1 MAEQEVVAAKPREG
15 KFNKNAARRVRVA
28 GMIPAVLYGAKEAA
42 IAVELDPK
50 QITRILHSESGHNT
64 IFDLEI
70 GGPVA
75 GGARTKAMIVDWQ
88 YEPIK
93 GKLMHIDLKRIAMD
107 KAMRVKVPIL
117 LEGVPVGVKMQGG
130 ILDQVLREVEIECLP
145 GDIPSHIDMNVSSLG
160 LGSSIRVAD
169 LPRGGKLK
177 FITDENATVA
187 HIVSIKEE
195 VAPVVD
201 VVAAAAPVEP
211 EVAKKGKVE
220 TPDAPAASESS
231 ADGERR
237 GVALVVGLGNPG
249 IEYQFTPHNAGFLAI
264 DRLAQQSGVAV
275 ANRRCRALTATA
287 RIAGREVVLAKPET
301 YMNLSGI
308 SVQALVKEFDADAS
322 RDLIVIYD
330 EIALGLGSLRI
341 RERGSSG
348 GHNGVRSISGS
359 LGSEEWLRIRIG
371 VAPPGDEAAESARRG
386 RKDYVLMPMRKAQ
399 LAILDEVLD
408 RTARAVEMVL
418 AQGAG
423 PAMNEFNRREPGDE

>member
-1 MAEQEVVAAKPREG
+1 M
-15 KFNKNAARRVRVA
+15 
-28 GMIPAVLYGAKEAA
+28 
-42 IAVELDPK
+42 
-50 QITRILHSESGHNT
+50 
-64 IFDLEI
+64 
-70 GGPVA
+70 
-75 GGARTKAMIVDWQ
+75 
-88 YEPIK
+88 
-93 GKLMHIDLKRIAMD
+93 
-107 KAMRVKVPIL
+107 
-117 LEGVPVGVKMQGG
+117 
-130 ILDQVLREVEIECLP
+130 
-145 GDIPSHIDMNVSSLG
+145 
-160 LGSSIRVAD
+160 
-169 LPRGGKLK
+169 
-177 FITDENATVA
+177 
-187 HIVSIKEE
+187 
-195 VAPVVD
+195 
-201 VVAAAAPVEP
+201 
-211 EVAKKGKVE
+211 
-220 TPDAPAASESS
+220 
-231 ADGERR
+231 
-237 GVALVVGLGNPG
+237 ALVVGLGNPG

-308 SVQALVKEFDADAS
+308 SVQALVKEFDADVS
-322 RDLIVIYD
+322 RDLIEIYD